1 MVTEIEVDDGNF
13 KEKVIEQSERVPIVV
28 DFWASW
34 CRPCLMLAP
43 ILEKLIRDY
52 KGKFILAKYNIE
64 KNPYFTQKYMVMSIP
79 SVKLFKKGKVVDEFV
94 GVLPEQN
101 IRQWL
106 GKNLK

>member
-1 MVTEIEVDDGNF
+1 MSTEIEVDDGNF
-13 KEKVIEQSERVPIVV
+13 QEKVIKQSERIPIVV

-43 ILEKLIRDY
+43 ILEKLASNY

-64 KNPYFTQKYMVMSIP
+64 ENPYFTQKYMVMSIP

-94 GVLPEQN
+94 GVLPEN
-101 IRQWL
+101 NVKQWL
-106 GKNLK
+106 EKNLK